1 MMSRDSMA
9 LPSPVQV
16 DAPLDPVSHVPSPKS
31 QKGLD
36 KWSVSPAE
44 VSKPHPQSLQ
54 AIASQR

>member
-1 MMSRDSMA
+1 MA

-16 DAPLDPVSHVPSPKS
+16 DASLDPVPHVPPPKS